1 MATQWYLTRD
11 GQRMGPYS
19 GEQLHEFADDGRL
32 SPKDLVWCEGMTD
45 WVEARKVLKPAR
57 LDRTA
62 SRRRE
67 DDDFEDD
74 SPARA
79 PTGPKSEF
87 PGRLI
92 TPGFFVIALLM
103 FFLPWIEVRC
113 NGFPVISQSGL
124 QASVGAYSETLF
136 FAQEK
141 QNRAQMGMGFRL
153 VDDEKAPVAPL
164 LLLYGA
170 IVLAGIVLGLVL
182 RAGTGRMAA
191 LGSCGAVAFFLMI
204 IQLSIG
210 FPIAKQVAKANA
222 DQNLRKDFQNV
233 GQFPFPV
240 PLPQGQVPQGQM
252 PQFPMPMIPP
262 GGDFVWIS
270 TTPWFWLGVIFT
282 LGSLGGIA
290 IEHWLV
296 FAKLRRA
303 PRY

>member
-19 GEQLHEFADDGRL
+19 GEQLQAFADDGRL
-32 SPKDLVWCEGMTD
+32 APRDLVWCEGMTD
-45 WVEARKVLKPAR
+45 WIEARKVLKPAR
-57 LDRTA
+57 LERSA

-67 DDDFEDD
+67 HDDDEDATAQ
-74 SPARA
+74 ARS
-79 PTGPKSEF
+79 GPKSEF

-92 TPGFFVIALLM
+92 TPGFFVFALLM

-141 QNRAQMGMGFRL
+141 LNRAQMGKGFRL
-153 VDDEKAPVAPL
+153 DDEKAPVAPL

-170 IVLAGIVLGLVL
+170 ILLAGLVFGLVL
-182 RAGTGRMAA
+182 KAGTGRMAV
-191 LGSCGAVAFFLMI
+191 LGSCGAVAFLLMI
-204 IQLSIG
+204 IQLSVG
-210 FPIAKQVAKANA
+210 FPIARQVAKANA
-222 DQNLRKDFQNV
+222 DQNLRKDFQNM
-233 GQFPFPV
+233 GQFPFPM
-240 PLPQGQVPQGQM
+240 PMPQGQM
-252 PQFPMPMIPP
+252 PQGQVQFPMPMIPP

-296 FAKLRRA
+296 FAKKRR
-303 PRY
+303 Y